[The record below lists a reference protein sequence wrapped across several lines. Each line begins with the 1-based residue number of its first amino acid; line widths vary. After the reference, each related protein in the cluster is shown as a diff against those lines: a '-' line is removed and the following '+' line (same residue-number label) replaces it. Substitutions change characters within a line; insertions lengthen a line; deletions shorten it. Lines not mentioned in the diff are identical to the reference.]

1 MLKTVGDRIRYI
13 REERGISQEEL
24 AKKLGLKD
32 KSSVCKIERAGD
44 NVSTKSVCKYAEAL
58 NTTPSFLMGWIERES
73 DYNEIDNWEEI
84 ENDQMRHIEI
94 AEEVVGTAGIALQR
108 VIARMSKPEMQKL
121 YDMTKLMF
129 PHLFDE
135 EDNL

>member
-1 MLKTVGDRIRYI
+1 MFKTVGERIRYI

-58 NTTPSFLMGWIERES
+58 NTTPSFLMGWIEHEGDYS
-73 DYNEIDNWEEI
+73 DLDNFEEI
-84 ENDQMRHIEI
+84 ENDQMRHIEL

-108 VIARMSKPEMQKL
+108 VIARMSKQEMQKL
-121 YDMTKLMF
+121 YEMSKLMF

-135 EDNL
+135 EDSI

>member
-1 MLKTVGDRIRYI
+1 MFKTVGERIRYI

-58 NTTPSFLMGWIERES
+58 NTTPSFLMGWIEHEGDYS
-73 DYNEIDNWEEI
+73 DLDNFEEI
-84 ENDQMRHIEI
+84 ENDQMRHIEL

-108 VIARMSKPEMQKL
+108 VIARMSRQEMQKL
-121 YDMTKLMF
+121 YEMTKLMF

-135 EDNL
+135 EDSI

>member
-1 MLKTVGDRIRYI
+1 MFKTVGERIRYI

-58 NTTPSFLMGWIERES
+58 NTTPSFLMGWIEHEGDYS
-73 DYNEIDNWEEI
+73 DLDNFEEI
-84 ENDQMRHIEI
+84 ENDQMRHIEL

-108 VIARMSKPEMQKL
+108 VIARMSKQEMQKL
-121 YDMTKLMF
+121 YEMTKLMF
-129 PHLFDE
+129 PHLLDE
-135 EDNL
+135 EDSI

>member
-1 MLKTVGDRIRYI
+1 MFKTVGERIRYI

-58 NTTPSFLMGWIERES
+58 NTTPSFLMGWIEHEGDYS
-73 DYNEIDNWEEI
+73 DLDNFEEI
-84 ENDQMRHIEI
+84 ENDQMRHIEL

-108 VIARMSKPEMQKL
+108 VIARMSKQEMQKL
-121 YDMTKLMF
+121 YEMTKLMF

-135 EDNL
+135 EDSL

>member
-73 DYNEIDNWEEI
+73 DYDKIDNWEEI

>member
-73 DYNEIDNWEEI
+73 DYDKIDNWEEI

-135 EDNL
+135 EDSL